1 MQKSNRPSYINWLIF
16 IEVFIAILGLAT
28 GFSLLSDPSGQ
39 SIGLDV
45 LKDQIPFQSFTLL
58 GLWFIG
64 PYGILPLFLAYG
76 FIKGRLWVW
85 KPAVF
90 LGIVEIIWVII
101 QIPMV
106 GRSYLQLFIGLIATA
121 SLYLLY
127 HPLTQ
132 EYLKD

>member
-1 MQKSNRPSYINWLIF
+1 
-16 IEVFIAILGLAT
+16 
-28 GFSLLSDPSGQ
+28 
-39 SIGLDV
+39 LDV
-45 LKDQIPFQSFTLL
+45 LKDKIPFQNFTLL

-64 PYGILPLFLAYG
+64 PYGIFPLFLAYG
-76 FIKGRLWVW
+76 FSKGRLWVW

-90 LGIVEIIWVII
+90 LGVVEIIWVII

-106 GRSYLQLFIGLIATA
+106 GRSYLQLFIGLVATT

-127 HPLTQ
+127 HPSTQ